1 MSSRKF
7 SKTSIRVVSFTGSRK
22 DCLVWDSKFLAKAGK
37 LRFRKILSGAIK
49 IPTYT
54 EYVAVLAVDEE
65 YWIAA

>member
-1 MSSRKF
+1 MVSPELEPSENE
-7 SKTSIRVVSFTGSRK
+7 TSYCS
-22 DCLVWDSKFLAKAGK
+22 FLAKAGK